1 MGAGSVSID
10 RPQRATEKTGW
21 RCADF
26 FRRIADFMKIALLTN
41 EAPPHIYGGAG
52 VHVDFLSREI
62 ARLDGRRNSVQ
73 VLCYGDQEE
82 LVENRALLGIR
93 ETYPLPLQDPRYQ
106 KIFDILFKNLAMA
119 GMLKEADLVHCHTW
133 YTHLA
138 GSLAKNLLRIP
149 LVLTTHSL
157 EPHRP
162 WKEDQLGTGYQVS
175 SWVEKTAYELAD
187 GVIAV
192 SSSMKRDVQNLYGV
206 RPEKIRVIPNG
217 IDTDLYKPTPNRE
230 VLATYGIEPDKPYL
244 LFVGR
249 ITHQKGITHL
259 LEAIPFLMTGMQIV
273 LCAGAPDTDTLEA
286 EAAKKV
292 EEIRAQTSNRIIWI
306 RQWVPRSHVIPIYTH
321 ASVFICPSIYE
332 PFGIINLEAMAC
344 GTPVVASAIGGI
356 PEVVVSGET
365 GMLVPLEPVGPANPE
380 PKNPEQFSRDL
391 AGAVNFL
398 MRSPENLNAMKT
410 KARERVERHFSWR
423 AIAVQ
428 TLEFYKDLIHP

>member
-1 MGAGSVSID
+1 
-10 RPQRATEKTGW
+10 
-21 RCADF
+21 
-26 FRRIADFMKIALLTN
+26 MKIVMLTN

-62 ARLDGRRNSVQ
+62 ARLSGGEHSVR
-73 VLCYGDQEE
+73 VLCFGDQDESQG
-82 LVENRALLGIR
+82 NRTIRGFR
-93 ETYPLPLQDPRYQ
+93 ETYPLPLPDSRHQ
-106 KIFDILFKNLAMA
+106 KLFDTLFKNLAMA
-119 GMLKEADLVHCHTW
+119 GALGPADILHCHTW

-138 GSLAKNLLRIP
+138 GSLAKNLLGVP

-162 WKEDQLGTGYQVS
+162 WKEEQLGTGYQVS

-192 SSSMKRDVQNLYGV
+192 SASMKRDVRNLYGV

-217 IDTDLYKPTPNRE
+217 VDTDLYKPTPSPD
-230 VLATYGIEPDKPYL
+230 VLGAYGIDPDTPYL

-249 ITHQKGITHL
+249 ITQQKGILYL
-259 LEAIPFLMTGMQIV
+259 LDAIPFLKPGMQIV
-273 LCAGAPDTDTLEA
+273 LCAGAPDTVALEA
-286 EAAKKV
+286 ETAKKV
-292 EEIRAQTSNRIIWI
+292 AEVQARTSNRVIWI
-306 RQWVPRSHVIPIYTH
+306 RQWVPHPQVVPLYTH

-344 GTPVVASAIGGI
+344 GTPVVASAVGGI

-365 GMLVPLEPVGPANPE
+365 GMLVPFKAKGPANPE
-380 PKNPEQFSRDL
+380 PRNAVRFSRDL

-398 MRSPENLNAMKT
+398 MGSPDTLRKMRT
-410 KARERVERHFSWR
+410 KAQERVEKYFSWR
-423 AIAVQ
+423 AIAAQ
-428 TLEFYKDLIHP
+428 TMEFYRNLVAGTSQKIIEG